1 LIGVENERDS
11 SQKKIVSQ
19 SRHRRYE
26 TQSEQKWQNP
36 LIDEIMPVEN
46 CALGIPQSPFINQP
60 ERYQPSKKSH
70 IRENKKRQFKPC
82 TMEYRH
88 CRRHGQ
94 ANDPD
99 APACK

>member
-36 LIDEIMPVEN
+36 LIDEIMTVEN
-46 CALGIPQSPFINQP
+46 CAFGIPKPPLINQSV
-60 ERYQPSKKSH
+60 RHQP
-70 IRENKKRQFKPC
+70 NKKRHIRKNKKHQLKPC

-88 CRRHGQ
+88 DRRHGQ
-94 ANDPD
+94 ANEPN